1 MTYIHIIIH
10 AMSDTLHCAVLITTV
25 CMANYFVA
33 HSIPSGLNSD
43 ILPPI
48 ESPIQRAY
56 SRHWITSTAAPLP
69 PPPIPTPSLPTPPLP
84 PPPLPQYLS
93 DHRMW
98 QPHLRPVDW
107 VNLIGQ
113 DLANACAWIGYLA
126 MDTQRSQVDIPM
138 VSPFRGLTVPASWL
152 MFLRLGTVCVWDLLS
167 SFLRS
172 HTPATPL
179 IHPLLQV
186 AAHTAPCRCVS
197 WCPLDGNYIFTGTVC
212 IPHTHIQTHT
222 HTHTHSFSTCKHS
235 STHHTHINL

>member
-56 SRHWITSTAAPLP
+56 SRHWITSTAAPLAPLP
-69 PPPIPTPSLPTPPLP
+69 PLPIPSPPIPPPPLP

-126 MDTQRSQVDIPM
+126 TDTQRSQVDIPM
-138 VSPFRGLTVPASWL
+138 VSPFRGLTVPALWL
-152 MFLRLGTVCVWDLLS
+152 TFLCLGTVCVGSPL
-167 SFLRS
+167 FLPEEPHPC
-172 HTPATPL
+172 HTPHSPPPASGSP
-179 IHPLLQV
+179 HSPMSM
-186 AAHTAPCRCVS
+186 CVMV
-197 WCPLDGNYIFTGTVC
+197 PA
-212 IPHTHIQTHT
+212 
-222 HTHTHSFSTCKHS
+222 
-235 STHHTHINL
+235 